1 MEFSNKR
8 ASRINILVRY
18 ENRPLL
24 EQDKF
29 VKVYEEF
36 SRFSL
41 AYALNAGLLYA
52 ERVRNEVFHCD
63 DNGPRHDV
71 YVSTTVCEFAENL
84 EADLKIL
91 DEAFCAW
98 NNKTIIEQA
107 RILRIKYGIH
117 LTEVITPKELSF
129 LPAYV
134 RAAISSF

>member
-1 MEFSNKR
+1 MKFSNKR
-8 ASRINILVRY
+8 ASRINILDRY

-29 VKVYEEF
+29 VKAYEELV
-36 SRFSL
+36 RFSL
-41 AYALNAGLLYA
+41 AYALNAGLLYV

-63 DNGPRHDV
+63 EKGPCHDV

-98 NNKTIIEQA
+98 NNKTIVEQG
-107 RILRIKYGIH
+107 RILRVKYGIY
-117 LTEVITPKELSF
+117 LTEVITQKELSF

-134 RAAISSF
+134 RASISSF